1 MIYLD
6 YNATTPVA
14 PEVAAAMQPF
24 LGPEFGN
31 PSCDYPLGL
40 EAREAMHQARR
51 EVAAL
56 LNCAPEEVVFTSGA
70 TEANNLVLKG
80 VALSRGSGLII
91 TAATEHP
98 AVLAPCRWLASLGIG
113 LTVLPVDS
121 QGLVDPE
128 AVRRALTPDTMLI
141 SIMHANNETGALA
154 PLQEIAAIAREA
166 GVPLHTDAAQSVG
179 KVRVDVEELGVDFLT
194 VAGHKFYAPKG
205 VGALYLRRGRELTPL
220 LHGASQEGGRRAG
233 TENLPYMVALGEA
246 CRLAK
251 VRQTA
256 DAAHLK
262 ELRDLLHAQLKA
274 GFPGLVL
281 NGPGVRAPAQHL
293 ERLLS
298 RDFRGR
304 THGRGAGGGRLSGV
318 RLPRRP
324 GVHLPGP
331 GGHGGR
337 GRSRPGRG
345 ALQSGPTH
353 HPGGGGGG
361 CGLDGETGS
370 CPGQK
375 RIRANT
381 RFAPTGSKQKC

>member
-40 EAREAMHQARR
+40 KAREAMHQARR

-91 TAATEHP
+91 TCATEHP

-128 AVRRALTPDTMLI
+128 AVRRALTPDTILI
-141 SIMHANNETGALA
+141 SIMHSNNETGALA
-154 PLQEIAAIAREA
+154 PLAEIAAIAKEA
-166 GVPLHTDAAQSVG
+166 GVMLHTDAAQSVG
-179 KVRVDVEELGVDFLT
+179 KVKVDVEEMGVDFLT

-251 VRQTA
+251 VRQAA
-256 DAAHLK
+256 DAAHLQS
-262 ELRDLLHAQLKA
+262 LRDLLHGKLKS

-281 NGPGVRAPAQHL
+281 NGPES
-293 ERLLS
+293 ERLPSTLNVS
-298 RDFRGR
+298 FPGIS
-304 THGRGAGGGRLSGV
+304 GAELMAGVPEVAAFFGV
-318 RLPRRP
+318 RLPRRA

-353 HPGGGGGG
+353 HPGGG
-361 CGLDGETGS
+361 
-370 CPGQK
+370 
-375 RIRANT
+375 
-381 RFAPTGSKQKC
+381 